1 MAHRTGGGF
10 LSRGTSRLIWFAVVG
25 VALFLSGWSIWWLGV
40 RFGAPPW
47 LALFGSVAFD
57 GGRVALTD
65 YAVRH
70 TSSGL
75 RGGAFA
81 RGCGLFLLA
90 VSITLNASH
99 AILAHHAWV
108 AALYYAIPSVVAYTM
123 LEAHFR
129 WQHAA
134 LRPAKNERVELP
146 HFHWLAW
153 MFSDARHEAWQQV
166 REAVH
171 PAQGEVRE
179 LEGTRRDS
187 SSITLELPATPQLR
201 RWAQEHGHEVKGHG
215 PLPASVEK
223 AWVESSANGHH

>member
-10 LSRGTSRLIWFAVVG
+10 LSRGWSRLIWFAVVG

-40 RFGAPPW
+40 RFGAPRW
-47 LALFGSVAFD
+47 LALFGSIAFD
-57 GGRVALTD
+57 GGMVALTD

-70 TSSGL
+70 NSSGL
-75 RGGAFA
+75 RGGGFA

-108 AALYYAIPSVVAYTM
+108 ACLYYAIPSVVAYTM

-134 LRPAKNERVELP
+134 LRPRKAERVELP
-146 HFHWLAW
+146 HFHWLTW
-153 MFSDARHEAWQQV
+153 IFSEARAEAWQQV
-166 REAVH
+166 RRAVH
-171 PAQGEVRE
+171 PAAEEVRE
-179 LEGTRRDS
+179 LEEFLT
-187 SSITLELPATPQLR
+187 IELPSTPALR
-201 RWAQEHGHEVKGHG
+201 KWAREHGHEVGDHG
-215 PLPASVEK
+215 PLPREIEE
-223 AWVESSANGHH
+223 AWKVSANGSHP